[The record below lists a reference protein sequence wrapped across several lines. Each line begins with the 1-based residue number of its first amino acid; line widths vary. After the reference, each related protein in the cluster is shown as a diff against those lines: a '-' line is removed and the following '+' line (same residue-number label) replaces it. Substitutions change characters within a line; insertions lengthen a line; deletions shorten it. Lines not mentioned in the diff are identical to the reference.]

1 METVLH
7 ALKAMGK
14 ANSVELAAR
23 LDISREEVLNE
34 LWELKKNSVVD
45 KTGHTWFLAGE
56 GESGVTEE
64 RPVKSEA
71 QDMLT
76 REIEQKVTADMM
88 IEFIGQDGAK
98 TCEEL
103 AGKFGVSTRKV
114 ASALAVVTATG
125 RLARVNQNGKFRY
138 CMPGDNLPAEPKAAL
153 VTESDGKAFPQ
164 PAGAALPV
172 REAATQEENKTET
185 VAVTVQS
192 QPLFTRKHP
201 DGLILPSLHV
211 ANRELRRAKG
221 QVQKWERVCAALR
234 ELNKHRDIVRQI
246 VDSSGRIVSEK

>member
-1 METVLH
+1 MGTVLH

-34 LWELKKNSVVD
+34 LWELKKNGVVD

-64 RPVKSEA
+64 QPAQSEVP
-71 QDMLT
+71 DVLT
-76 REIEQKVTADMM
+76 GEVEQKVTADMM
-88 IEFIGQDGAK
+88 IEFICQDGAK

-103 AGKFGVSTRKV
+103 ADKFGVSIRKV
-114 ASALAVVTATG
+114 ASTLAVVTATG

-138 CMPGDNLPAEPKAAL
+138 CIPGADLPAEPEAAS
-153 VTESDGKAFPQ
+153 VAETDGKAFPQ
-164 PAGAALPV
+164 PACVALPV
-172 REAATQEENKTET
+172 REAETQEEIKTES

>member
-23 LDISREEVLNE
+23 IDISREEVLNE
-34 LWELKKNSVVD
+34 LWELKKNGVVD
-45 KTGHTWFLAGE
+45 KTGHTWFLAVE
-56 GESGVTEE
+56 GESRVTEE
-64 RPVKSEA
+64 RPVKSET

-76 REIEQKVTADMM
+76 EEVAPKVSANMM
-88 IEFIGQDGAK
+88 IEFIAQEGAK
-98 TCEEL
+98 TCEEI

-114 ASALAVVTATG
+114 ASTLAVVTATG
-125 RLARVNQNGKFRY
+125 RLARVNQNGRFRY

-153 VTESDGKAFPQ
+153 VTENDGKAFPQ

-172 REAATQEENKTET
+172 REAATQEEIKTES

-246 VDSSGRIVSEK
+246 VDSSGRIVS

>member
-34 LWELKKNSVVD
+34 LWELKKNGVVD

-64 RPVKSEA
+64 QPAQSEVP
-71 QDMLT
+71 DVLT
-76 REIEQKVTADMM
+76 GEVEQKVTADMM
-88 IEFIGQDGAK
+88 IEFICQDGAK

-103 AGKFGVSTRKV
+103 ADKFGVSIRKV
-114 ASALAVVTATG
+114 ASTLAVVTATG
-125 RLARVNQNGKFRY
+125 CLARVNQNGKFRY
-138 CMPGDNLPAEPKAAL
+138 CIPGADLPAEPEAAS
-153 VTESDGKAFPQ
+153 VAETDGKAFPQ
-164 PAGAALPV
+164 PACVALPV
-172 REAATQEENKTET
+172 REAETQEEIKTES

-192 QPLFTRKHP
+192 QPSFTRKHP

-234 ELNKHRDIVRQI
+234 ELNKCRDILRDITATREQQ
-246 VDSSGRIVSEK
+246 R

>member
-1 METVLH
+1 
-7 ALKAMGK
+7 

-34 LWELKKNSVVD
+34 LWELKKNGVVD

-64 RPVKSEA
+64 QPAQSEVP
-71 QDMLT
+71 DVLT
-76 REIEQKVTADMM
+76 GEVEQKVTADMM
-88 IEFIGQDGAK
+88 IEFICQDGAK

-103 AGKFGVSTRKV
+103 ADKFGVSIRKV
-114 ASALAVVTATG
+114 ASTLAVVTATG

-138 CMPGDNLPAEPKAAL
+138 CIPGADLPAEPEAAS
-153 VTESDGKAFPQ
+153 VAETDGKAFPQ
-164 PAGAALPV
+164 PACVALPV
-172 REAATQEENKTET
+172 REAETQEEIKTES

-192 QPLFTRKHP
+192 QPSFTRKHP

-234 ELNKHRDIVRQI
+234 ELNKCRDILRDITATREQQ
-246 VDSSGRIVSEK
+246 R